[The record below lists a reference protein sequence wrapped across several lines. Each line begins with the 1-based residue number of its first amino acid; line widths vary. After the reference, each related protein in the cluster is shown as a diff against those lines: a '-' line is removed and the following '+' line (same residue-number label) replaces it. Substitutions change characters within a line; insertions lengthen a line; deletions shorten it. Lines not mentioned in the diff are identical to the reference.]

1 MCALWLLLTLIRS
14 ALRTCRTGMARC
26 TLACSR
32 PPQRRCS
39 AATVRYAPALQ
50 RRAHGTHH
58 AVIFWI
64 CRLRVRCLGA
74 AAAAAEEPLD
84 ASFEGPSPNTLTLPP
99 SLVAGRG
106 KGGGRGG
113 GGEAVEAGTSP
124 TSPITPPP
132 APPSTYLATPP
143 TSPITLPVDG
153 RGRIGGKGGKGAA
166 PLSPTPARP
175 VPVAGAR
182 TRSVG

>member
-1 MCALWLLLTLIRS
+1 MQ
-14 ALRTCRTGMARC
+14 
-26 TLACSR
+26 
-32 PPQRRCS
+32 PP
-39 AATVRYAPALQ
+39 TTAPLQ
-50 RRAHGTHH
+50 PFGTHH
-58 AVIFWI
+58 AAIFWI

-124 TSPITPPP
+124 TSPITLSHDQWTAVDAAVSRVVAKAAARAVARAALRTAQPQPP
-132 APPSTYLATPP
+132 
-143 TSPITLPVDG
+143 
-153 RGRIGGKGGKGAA
+153 R
-166 PLSPTPARP
+166 
-175 VPVAGAR
+175 
-182 TRSVG
+182 